1 MITGAHVMLQS
12 SKEEADKAFFRDVL
26 QLPNVDAGNGFL
38 IFAVPSAEVA
48 VHEGR
53 GGGHELSLMCDNI
66 EAFVEEM
73 RSRDIYCSPA
83 QNRGWGIMTQVTL
96 PGGGR
101 LGVYQPLHQRPK
113 QDSGDATRAKSGAGA
128 AKAKAGSKRKAAK
141 PQDAMPRAGRPKA
154 KAGTKRKAAT
164 PPRAKLRGR

>member
-1 MITGAHVMLQS
+1 
-12 SKEEADKAFFRDVL
+12 
-26 QLPNVDAGNGFL
+26 
-38 IFAVPSAEVA
+38 VPSAEVA

-53 GGGHELSLMCDNI
+53 GGHELSLMCDNI

-113 QDSGDATRAKSGAGA
+113 HDSGDANCAKKGAGKARAGAKRKAASLQDAKQRAGGAKS
-128 AKAKAGSKRKAAK
+128 KAGSKRK
-141 PQDAMPRAGRPKA
+141 
-154 KAGTKRKAAT
+154 TAT
-164 PPRAKLRGR
+164 RPRAKPRGR